1 MSTPSSDPVD
11 PPAEGTTTRRQVL
24 QTLGLAAAGAVLRA
38 GLAATPGDAAVPG
51 DADVIVR
58 RMPRTGEPVPV
69 VGLGTFLTFDLI
81 PGAPRAHV
89 REVLRRFHAAGGRV
103 VDTSP
108 LYGSAEASVG
118 DAATALGIG
127 DALFITNKLWTTG
140 EYLADDSHAERSLR
154 TSQERLWR
162 TRIDVMQCHSLVNV
176 DVVVPLLRRWKAEG
190 RVRHVGVTHHDP
202 AYFDALAAWIA
213 RDAVDA
219 VQVRYSIFSRDAERR
234 VLPLAA
240 ERGVAVLVNMPL
252 EKGRLHQ
259 LVAGRPL
266 PAFARE
272 LGIESW
278 AEYFLK
284 WVVAHSAVTCVLP
297 ATSDPAHVA
306 ENMRA
311 LRGALPD
318 APMRERMWR
327 HVSALPGFAA
337 LDARGAAS
345 WYPGKRYPGLVA
357 RAQEALQQSPSPREA
372 APPVVPTPAPR
383 SP

>member
-1 MSTPSSDPVD
+1 MPSPNPDPVD
-11 PPAEGTTTRRQVL
+11 PPAEGTITRRKVL
-24 QTLGLAAAGAVLRA
+24 QSLGLAAAGAVLRA
-38 GLAATPGDAAVPG
+38 GIAATPGNAAVPG
-51 DADVIVR
+51 DRDIITR
-58 RMPRTGEPVPV
+58 RMPRTGELVPA
-69 VGLGTFLTFDLI
+69 VGLGTFLTFDLV
-81 PGAPRAHV
+81 PGAPRTHV
-89 REVLRRFHAAGGRV
+89 REVLRRFHDAGGRV

-118 DAATALGIG
+118 DAAAALGIG

-162 TRIDVMQCHSLVNV
+162 ARMDVMQCHSLVNV
-176 DVVVPLLRRWKAEG
+176 DVVVPLLQRWKAEG
-190 RVRHVGVTHHDP
+190 RVRQVGVTHHDP
-202 AYFDALAAWIA
+202 AYFDALATWIA
-213 RDAVDA
+213 RDAVDT

-252 EKGRLHQ
+252 EKGRLHR

-284 WVVAHSAVTCVLP
+284 WVVAHPAVTCVLP

-311 LRGALPD
+311 LHGALPD
-318 APMRERMWR
+318 APMRERMR
-327 HVSALPGFAA
+327 QHVAALPGFAE

-345 WYPGKRYPGLVA
+345 WYPGKRYSGLVA
-357 RAQEALQQSPSPREA
+357 RAQEALQQSPRRAPATVSTPDQRSPR
-372 APPVVPTPAPR
+372 
-383 SP
+383 